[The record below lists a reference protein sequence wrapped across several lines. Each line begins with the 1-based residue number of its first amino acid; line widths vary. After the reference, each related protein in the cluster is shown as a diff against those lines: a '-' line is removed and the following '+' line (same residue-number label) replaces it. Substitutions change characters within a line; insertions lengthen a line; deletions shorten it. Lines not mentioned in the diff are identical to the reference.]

1 METIKV
7 GFAMCGSFCT
17 FDKAL
22 EAMRGLRAKGYDIT
36 PIQSYHAATLDTRFG
51 KAADFQMQIEA
62 ICEHKIITTIVDAEP
77 IGPKKMFDILL
88 IAPCTG
94 NTISKLAWGITD
106 TPVLMAAKS
115 HMRNDRPVVIAAATN
130 DALSGSAK
138 SLGMLLNTKNMYFVP
153 LAQDNPEKK
162 FRSMVADFDRI
173 EETMQEAL
181 KGRQIEPIVF
191 AH

>member
-1 METIKV
+1 
-7 GFAMCGSFCT
+7 
-17 FDKAL
+17 
-22 EAMRGLRAKGYDIT
+22 
-36 PIQSYHAATLDTRFG
+36 
-51 KAADFQMQIEA
+51 
-62 ICEHKIITTIVDAEP
+62 
-77 IGPKKMFDILL
+77 
-88 IAPCTG
+88 
-94 NTISKLAWGITD
+94 
-106 TPVLMAAKS
+106 MAAKS

-130 DALSGSAK
+130 DALSAK